1 MAYLEKNELEK
12 IQEMN
17 AEFTK
22 MKIALGETEL
32 QKQTVINAINE
43 LKTSFAMQERML
55 IDKYCEQ
62 GRVST
67 DFIESMSLE
76 PSVRERLLCIFNK
89 AMRRRLKYY
98 LLWMSSGVC
107 MDDTNILNLLPIDL
121 SRSVVNFV

>member
-32 QKQTVINAINE
+32 QKQTVINAIDE

-55 IDKYCEQ
+55 IDKY
-62 GRVST
+62 GADAV
-67 DFIESMSLE
+67 I
-76 PSVRERLLCIFNK
+76 
-89 AMRRRLKYY
+89 
-98 LLWMSSGVC
+98 
-107 MDDTNILNLLPIDL
+107 NIQTGE
-121 SRSVVNFV
+121 VTQKQ

>member
-22 MKIALGETEL
+22 MKIALGENEL

-55 IDKYCEQ
+55 IEKY
-62 GRVST
+62 GADAV
-67 DFIESMSLE
+67 I
-76 PSVRERLLCIFNK
+76 
-89 AMRRRLKYY
+89 
-98 LLWMSSGVC
+98 
-107 MDDTNILNLLPIDL
+107 NIQTGE
-121 SRSVVNFV
+121 VTQKQ